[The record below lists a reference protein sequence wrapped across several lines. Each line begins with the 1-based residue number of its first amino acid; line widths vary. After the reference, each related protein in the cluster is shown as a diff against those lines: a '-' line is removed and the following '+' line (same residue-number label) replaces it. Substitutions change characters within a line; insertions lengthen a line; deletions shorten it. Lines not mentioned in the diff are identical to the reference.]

1 MGFSLY
7 VRDFTLQKGE
17 RMQKLFRSLIAV
29 GGLAGLAAC
38 GDDVSVT
45 EPPPPPFTVSGAP
58 VTAIQVGA
66 TVQLQ
71 ASEAATWAT
80 SAPGVATV
88 NGDGL
93 VTAVGAG
100 TASITATSTAD
111 VSRKASATITV
122 TAPAVRSVT
131 VSPNNAILKPGDT
144 QGFNATVDADAGVAR
159 TVTWSSTN
167 AAVASVNATTGVVTA
182 NTVGTATITATST
195 VNTQVAGSAAVTV
208 RAPVAATVSV
218 SNITVT
224 GTAGQTAN
232 VNNIAGSI
240 DVNLN
245 VDPGE
250 QIVTKVEV
258 LLDGQVAC
266 FQNLSSA
273 QSEELRL
280 AGAFADLEAVIVSCQ
295 VNTALFNATTGVPSY
310 LNGPHTLS
318 ARALIQGG
326 TQVATP
332 STPLIFNNLN
342 TYLSTL
348 TLGGT
353 TASATGADGL
363 GYRRGSLTV
372 TVLPVIYTAGGV
384 TLAAGSVT
392 FGSAACDVSPTN
404 SARTQALTASGS
416 GFTATFSQTAAAG
429 VGNVTDYEYER
440 GVCTAPE
447 NVVLNATDSNGNPL
461 FAGAAP
467 SAASSPGIR
476 LDNRAPAAP
485 VVFEN
490 PNNRAGGWV
499 NDAASF
505 TTVQSA
511 NNPNGMIS
519 VAVVDLGVNTVTY
532 AAKAAVTTSVA
543 TAAGTADITN
553 PSSLAL
559 SLANQVCVV
568 FFAQDALGNRSS
580 SGGNVTCDTGD
591 ADQNTLVGI
600 DRAAPI
606 VNYDPGSLAAN
617 ARSNTASIG
626 GEFVL
631 AVVDT
636 GTAGIGVSGA
646 IPSRATVVRRDSV
659 NAAVCQFGTVVS
671 GACTANAMA
680 QTGVGIYA
688 TTITGVTFSGYFTFT
703 GTAFDAAGNSTPV
716 GSTRVIVHDA
726 IGAPS
731 LALSPAQVSLANNFY
746 QGGVPQTFS
755 SFAND
760 NFDVWKVDYQFT
772 YPGLPADIFYGTG
785 VVNTFNATPLL
796 NTNVPSSFTV
806 PFFYRQMQ
814 VAGALACP
822 AAVAVSAVAKP
833 TAIVGTL
840 FDQGG
845 NTVTTGT
852 AIGANTVVT
861 GSATAY
867 PGTMCAW
874 TDSVSATT
882 IGDGT
887 ATPGTTP
894 TTVTVFAN
902 ALGPTLSF
910 NPVFARVDFYYVVGG
925 RMNLIGTATT
935 PSTTDPNPQ
944 GVRQHRYSIT
954 WTPGTTYASGGT
966 IVAIGSTAAGD
977 ALATPASG
985 VITIQP

>member
-1 MGFSLY
+1 
-7 VRDFTLQKGE
+7 
-17 RMQKLFRSLIAV
+17 MQKLLRSLIAV

-45 EPPPPPFTVSGAP
+45 EPPPPPLTISGAP

-66 TVQLQ
+66 KVQLS
-71 ASEAATWAT
+71 ASEAATWAS
-80 SAPGVATV
+80 SAANVASVDAT
-88 NGDGL
+88 GL
-93 VTAVGAG
+93 VTAAAAG
-100 TASITATSTAD
+100 TASITATATAD
-111 VSRKASATITV
+111 VNRKASVTITV
-122 TAPAVRSVT
+122 TAPVVRSVT
-131 VSPNNAILKPGDT
+131 VSPPSATIMRGAT
-144 QGFNATVDADAGVAR
+144 QPFAANVDADPGVAR
-159 TVTWSSTN
+159 TVTWTSSNTAIVTIN
-167 AAVASVNATTGVVTA
+167 STSGVATGVA
-182 NTVGTATITATST
+182 PGSATVIATST
-195 VNTQVAGSAAVTV
+195 VGAVTGSAAVLVRDPVPATISISSITQQGGGGTV
-208 RAPVAATVSV
+208 NLNNVA
-218 SNITVT
+218 
-224 GTAGQTAN
+224 GT
-232 VNNIAGSI
+232 I

-250 QIVTKVEV
+250 QIVTKAEV
-258 LLDGQVAC
+258 LIDGAVAC
-266 FQNLSSA
+266 FQNLSTAESRDLTIA
-273 QSEELRL
+273 NAFGDEE
-280 AGAFADLEAVIVSCQ
+280 AAIVSCQ
-295 VNTALFNATTGVPSY
+295 INTAAFNATTGVPSY
-310 LNGPHTLS
+310 LNGAHTIS

-326 TQVATP
+326 SQTATP
-332 STPLIFNNLN
+332 GNAMVLNNIN
-342 TYLSTL
+342 TYLANLS
-348 TLGGT
+348 LGGT
-353 TASATGADGL
+353 TASATGANGL
-363 GYRRGSLTV
+363 AYRRGSLTV

-384 TLAAGSVT
+384 TMAAGTVT
-392 FGSAACDVSPTN
+392 FGSQACDVSPTDN
-404 SARTQALTASGS
+404 ARTGTLAASGS
-416 GFTATFSQTAAAG
+416 SFAVTFSQTATAG
-429 VGNVTDYEYER
+429 VGNVTDYEY
-440 GVCTAPE
+440 GAGCTAVE
-447 NVVLNATDSNGNPL
+447 TVVLNATDSQGNTL

-467 SAASSPGIR
+467 SAASTPGIR
-476 LDNRAPAAP
+476 LDNRAPVAP

-490 PNNRAGGWV
+490 PNGRQGGWV
-499 NDAASF
+499 NDAVSFVTTQAAS
-505 TTVQSA
+505 A
-511 NNPNGMIS
+511 NGMIS
-519 VAVVDLGVNTVTY
+519 AAVPDAGVGGVTY
-532 AAKAAVTTSVA
+532 AAKAAVSTSTTTV
-543 TAAGTADITN
+543 AGTADITN
-553 PSSLAL
+553 PSTLAL
-559 SLANQVCVV
+559 SLANQICAL
-568 FFAQDALGNRSS
+568 FYAQDALGNRSAT
-580 SGGNVTCDTGD
+580 GTPGCDAGD
-591 ADQNTLVGI
+591 ADNSTTIGV

-606 VNYDPGSLAAN
+606 VNYDPGSMADM
-617 ARSNTASIG
+617 ARSLTPSIG

-631 AVVDT
+631 AVFDT

-646 IPSRATVVRRDSV
+646 IPSRATVTRRDSV

-671 GACTANAMA
+671 SVCTPNAMA

-688 TTITGVTFSGYFTFT
+688 TTITAETRSGYFTFT

-716 GSTRVIVHDA
+716 ASTRVIVHDA
-726 IGAPS
+726 VAAPS

-746 QGGVPQTFS
+746 NGGVPQTFS

-796 NTNVPSSFTV
+796 NTNISSSFTV

-833 TAIVGTL
+833 TAITGTL

-887 ATPGTTP
+887 ASPGTTP
-894 TTVTVFAN
+894 RTVTVFAN

-935 PSTTDPNPQ
+935 PSTIDPNPQ
-944 GVRQHRYSIT
+944 GFRQHRYSIS
-954 WTPGTTYASGGT
+954 WTPGTAFASGGT
-966 IVAIGSTAAGD
+966 IVAIGSTANGD

>member
-1 MGFSLY
+1 
-7 VRDFTLQKGE
+7 
-17 RMQKLFRSLIAV
+17 MQKLFRSLIAI

-45 EPPPPPFTVSGAP
+45 GPTLTISGAP
-58 VTAIQVGA
+58 VTAVQVGA
-66 TVQLQ
+66 HVQLSATEAVNWTSSA
-71 ASEAATWAT
+71 AS
-80 SAPGVATV
+80 VATV
-88 NGDGL
+88 DATGL

-100 TASITATSTAD
+100 TASITATATAD
-111 VSRKASATITV
+111 VNRKASVTITV

-131 VSPNNAILKPGDT
+131 VTPANAILNAGQSPAAT
-144 QGFNATVDADAGVAR
+144 QGFIANVDADAGVAR
-159 TVTWSSTN
+159 TVTWTSSN
-167 AAVASVNATTGVVTA
+167 PAVATINATTGLATA
-182 NTVGTATITATST
+182 VGVGSTTITAAST
-195 VNTQVAGSAAVTV
+195 VAASVTGAALLQVRQPT
-208 RAPVAATVSV
+208 PATISIQ
-218 SNITVT
+218 NFTVT
-224 GTAGQTAN
+224 GSAGNTVN
-232 VNNIAGSI
+232 VNNVVGSI
-240 DVNLN
+240 DVNMN

-250 QIVTKVEV
+250 QIVQRAEV
-258 LLDGQVAC
+258 LIDGNVAC
-266 FQNLSSA
+266 SQNLSGA
-273 QSEELRL
+273 QSEALRL
-280 AGAFADLEAVIVSCQ
+280 AAAFEELEAVIVSCQ
-295 VNTALFNATTGVPSY
+295 VNTALFNTTTGIAAF
-310 LNGPHTLS
+310 LNGPHTVS
-318 ARALIQGG
+318 ARAIIAGG
-326 TQVATP
+326 TQTATP
-332 STPLIFNNLN
+332 STQLVFNNTS
-342 TYLSTL
+342 TYLATL

-353 TASATGADGL
+353 TAQATGSDGL

-384 TLAAGSVT
+384 TMAAGTVT
-392 FGSAACDVSPTN
+392 FGSAACDASPTN
-404 SARTQALTASGS
+404 SARTATLTAG
-416 GFTATFSQTAAAG
+416 TATFSQTAAAG

-440 GVCTAPE
+440 GTCTAPE
-447 NVVLNATDSNGNPL
+447 TVILNATDSQGNPL
-461 FAGAAP
+461 FTASPP
-467 SAASSPGIR
+467 SALSTPGIR

-490 PNNRAGGWV
+490 AGQRAGGWV
-499 NDAASF
+499 NDAVSF
-505 TTVQSA
+505 VTVQ
-511 NNPNGMIS
+511 NGTTNPNGMIS
-519 VAVVDLGVNTVTY
+519 AAVTDAGVNTVTY

-553 PSSLAL
+553 PSTLAL

-591 ADQNTLVGI
+591 ADQNTLVGV

-606 VNYDPGSLAAN
+606 VTYDAGSLAAN

-646 IPSRATVVRRDSV
+646 IPSRATVTRRDSV
-659 NAAVCQFGTVVS
+659 NAAVCQFGTIVS
-671 GACTANAMA
+671 SVCTAAAMA
-680 QTGVGIYA
+680 QTGVGIFA
-688 TTITGVTFSGYFTFT
+688 TTITAETRSGYFTFT
-703 GTAFDAAGNSTPV
+703 GTGFDAAGNSTPAP
-716 GSTRVIVHDA
+716 STRVAVHDA
-726 IGAPS
+726 VGAPS

-746 QGGVPQTFS
+746 NGGVAQTFS

-785 VVNTFNATPLL
+785 LINGFNATPLL
-796 NTNVPSSFTV
+796 NTNVPSAFTV

-822 AAVAVSAVAKP
+822 AAVTVSAVQKP

-845 NTVTTGT
+845 NTVTTPT

-887 ATPGTTP
+887 VSPGTTP

-902 ALGPTLSF
+902 ALGPTLAF
-910 NPVFARVDFYYVVGG
+910 NPVFARVDFYYVSGG
-925 RMNLIGTATT
+925 RMILIGTAFT
-935 PSTTDPNPQ
+935 PATIDPNPQ
-944 GVRQHRYSIT
+944 GVRQHRYSIP
-954 WTPGTTYASGGT
+954 WTPGTAFVSGGT
-966 IVAIGSTAAGD
+966 IVAIGSTANGD
-977 ALATPASG
+977 ALASPASG
-985 VITIQP
+985 IITIQP